1 MKSILDKN
9 KAAVKLIVSKCSSDD
24 WKDYQFYSVFHSIY
38 KRSIILKPKDASG
51 FELKSNES
59 DNEKQKVEYKKAI
72 FEGYIPL
79 VELVN
84 LFRYLEKNNLISFIP
99 YHGIEWLDFENEN
112 FKIIHS
118 GINVSEDVFKRIK
131 EDELKKGRFDIKDE
145 SVIKYLNDNYSC
157 LISISPELRDLVQ
170 NDFKS
175 LEERRFDE
183 EMSLTK
189 SNHKKAMRK
198 ANCQILLGWVAFL
211 VALFSPFITTY
222 IDRNKVADV
231 KSAQIEQRLDKII
244 NQMVIPDTIK
254 TEITNDTLKVIVTK
268 PKKSKSKTAKQ

>member
-1 MKSILDKN
+1 MKTILDKN
-9 KAAVKLIVSKCSSDD
+9 KEAIKLIVSKCGFDE

-38 KRSIILKPKDASG
+38 KRSIILKPKAACG
-51 FELKSNES
+51 FELQSDES
-59 DNEKQKVEYKKAI
+59 DNKEQITEYKKAI

-99 YHGIEWLDFENEN
+99 YYGIEWLDFEDEN

-118 GINVSEDVFKRIK
+118 GISVSKLNYIK
-131 EDELKKGRFDIKDE
+131 INDEELKKKRFTIKDD
-145 SVIKYLNDNYSC
+145 SVIKYLNDKYSC
-157 LISISPELRDLVQ
+157 LISISPELIDLVQ
-170 NDFKS
+170 NDFKT

-189 SNHKKAMRK
+189 NNHKKAMRK
-198 ANCQILLGWVAFL
+198 ANYQIFLGWVAFL
-211 VALFSPFITTY
+211 VALISPFITTY
-222 IDRNKVADV
+222 FDRNNITDV
-231 KSAQIEQRLDKII
+231 KSVQIEQRLDKII

-254 TEITNDTLKVIVTK
+254 TEIINDTLKVIVTK
-268 PKKSKSKTAKQ
+268 PLKNKDYK

>member
-1 MKSILDKN
+1 MKTILDKN
-9 KAAVKLIVSKCSSDD
+9 KVAIKHIVSKCSSDE
-24 WKDYQFYSVFHSIY
+24 WQDYQFYSVFHSIY
-38 KRSIILKPKDASG
+38 KRSIILKPKDACG
-51 FELKSNES
+51 FELQSDES
-59 DNEKQKVEYKKAI
+59 HDKEQKVEYEKAI

-79 VELVN
+79 IELVN
-84 LFRYLEKNNLISFIP
+84 LFRYLEKNNLISIIP
-99 YHGIEWLDFENEN
+99 YYGVEWIDHEIED

-118 GINVSEDVFKRIK
+118 GINVSEEIFKRIK
-131 EDELKKGRFDIKDE
+131 EDELKKVRFDIKDE

-183 EMSLTK
+183 EMNLTK

-198 ANCQILLGWVAFL
+198 ASYQIWLGWAAFF
-211 VALFSPFITTY
+211 VALISPIITTC
-222 IDRNKVADV
+222 IDRNKVTDV
-231 KSAQIEQRLDKII
+231 KLVQIEQRLDKII

-254 TEITNDTLKVIVTK
+254 TEIINDTLKVIVTK
-268 PKKSKSKTAKQ
+268 PLKNKDYK